1 MDPLVAPSR
10 ALEDI
15 LVRLTQADDAAAVLD
30 EPNAPRTLPG
40 TLVGTETLPPELRAA
55 ALYRHLRDIR
65 ATCAGPRIRLER
77 MAWLG
82 PLVTETANVL
92 ATQSAAASD
101 RRTAISMPIALLK
114 CRYDINRQALIQSLR
129 APRTDAA
136 LTPDALLATFAG
148 LFDLLASYWM
158 QHLPPPERFWGEL
171 HALYLLSG
179 QMGPDSGIPNP
190 PSAVL
195 LREIRSA
202 YLKPLLLGTL
212 NPARFT
218 VGEIRQLIAF
228 VSEHVPRAKLGV
240 THGLFSVDLD
250 GNRPPIYKVR
260 DRTRERSVALC
271 TKRLVAMLDHPE
283 ARLTARLKEDLRRYW
298 SSEQVRSEYH
308 QPTDDRVELVF
319 GLEAAHQLLTGCVDD
334 DDFLGQ
340 LGAREAGQRVIARA
354 PIELHSASCTNRS
367 PSGARLLLAG
377 SPESDPGELVALLQS
392 GEPQCRLGI
401 VRWTQLTPKL
411 DVVAGVQWLPDGSRP
426 CGTAAMIGKS
436 ASTPYFR
443 SFLLPAVNG
452 GWDILAPSGILKLGD
467 RLHVISS
474 AGEMDLSIAALAD
487 MTFHV
492 SRFHTSPR

>member
-1 MDPLVAPSR
+1 MEPSVAPSR
-10 ALEDI
+10 ELEDI
-15 LVRLTQADDAAAVLD
+15 LVRLTRADDAAAVLD
-30 EPNAPRTLPG
+30 EPNAPRALPG
-40 TLVGTETLPPELRAA
+40 TLFGSETLPPELRAA

-65 ATCAGPRIRLER
+65 ATCAGPRIRLGR
-77 MAWLG
+77 MASLDA
-82 PLVTETANVL
+82 LVAETANVL

-114 CRYDINRQALIQSLR
+114 CRYDINRQALIQSIR
-129 APRTDAA
+129 VPRTDAA
-136 LTPDALLATFAG
+136 LTPDALLATFTG
-148 LFDLLASYWM
+148 LFDLLVGYWM

-171 HALYLLSG
+171 HALFLLSG
-179 QMGPDSGIPNP
+179 QIGPDSEIPNA

-218 VGEIRQLIAF
+218 VGELRQLIAF
-228 VSEHVPRAKLGV
+228 VSEHVPRAKLGA
-240 THGLFSVDLD
+240 THGLFSVDLE

-260 DRTRERSVALC
+260 DRTREHSVALC
-271 TKRLVAMLDHPE
+271 TKGLVAMLDHPE
-283 ARLTARLKEDLRRYW
+283 ARLTARLKQDLRRYW

-308 QPTDDRVELVF
+308 QPTDDNVELVF
-319 GLEAAHQLLTGCVDD
+319 GLEAAHQLVTGCVDD

-340 LGAREAGQRVIARA
+340 LGAGQRVIARA
-354 PIELHSASCTNRS
+354 PIELHSATCTNRS
-367 PSGARLLLAG
+367 PSGAQLLLPG
-377 SPESDPGELVALLQS
+377 SPESRAGELVALLQS

-411 DVVAGVQWLPDGSRP
+411 DVVTGAQWLPEGSHP
-426 CGTAAMIGKS
+426 CGTAVMIGKS

-443 SFLLPAVNG
+443 SFLLPAVHG
-452 GWDILAPSGILKLGD
+452 GWDVLAPSGILKLGD
-467 RLHVISS
+467 HLHVISH
-474 AGEMDLSIAALAD
+474 AGEMDLWITALAD